1 MGGVSRIEP
10 RPILGYNS
18 RVAVSQNPAT
28 VGIHVVRLPRFEATL
43 FREGSNSMAAKYP
56 GSKLKSYSPMA
67 IVNAPPVQRGHLLR
81 RFWLPAVLLLALAA
95 GGLTGIVAAYQLNYS
110 RAANEVAALATYRP
124 SVVTRVYADDG
135 ETVIG
140 EFAIEKRI
148 PLKYDEIPPLM
159 RNAIL
164 AVEDARFYDHV
175 GIDPVRIIGAAWKN
189 VTTDKIEGGSTLTQ
203 QLAKNLFLS
212 KEQTYK
218 RKVNEWAVALQ
229 IERYYTKNQIM
240 ELYANHIFLGAN
252 AYGVEAGSETYF
264 GKQAK
269 DMTIGEAALLA
280 GVPKA
285 PSEYSPTTNPAKA
298 KERRDLVLDLMAKHG
313 FATTAE
319 VEAAKAKPIQLADTA
334 YSQSQ
339 PKSGPFDYPVESI
352 RQELEDKYTTRVAQ
366 GGLSVYTTIN
376 VDAQKKAYEVV
387 RSGLRRY
394 DKSRGWRSS
403 YKLIPTANNGQPT
416 QQEINNY
423 KDPDWYGN
431 DYQEGR
437 YLSGLVTK
445 VDHAKNE
452 ATIRFGNFT
461 ATVGPADMGWSGR
474 QPKAELKP
482 GYLSEFHIKE
492 VDKKSRRLKVELSQI
507 PAVGGAMMTINAKN
521 GEVVTMIGGYD
532 FYTASKFNNATQA
545 YRQTGSCFKPFVYTA
560 AVEWGMTPETSVSGA
575 PISIGGW
582 NPHNYDGSLGN
593 GDLPLK
599 TALAKSMNVPAVH
612 LLQTVG
618 IQTGSQMVRRFGI
631 KVPMA
636 PYLSSAL
643 GATEVPL
650 DQMVS
655 AYSAFPNKGIRVE
668 PHLVRRVL
676 DRDGAVL
683 EEWEKTTY
691 KVMNEYVALTM
702 VQMMRGVVESGTAT
716 GARAIG
722 VPVAGKTGTVN
733 DHTDVWFIGFTPTY
747 VTGVWMGYPGKKK
760 DLGSGMTGGVGAL
773 PFFVDFM
780 KDFLKDKPKE
790 NFDKAPSMPED
801 MKELFRQR
809 QRELAAE
816 RAQFKIAEEDKG
828 DETTTPDPHAEPKL
842 EQMTLPPPPKVDEA
856 PPEPKAAPVTPRE
869 ETPPPPPATR
879 PREADP
885 AKKKGKKG
893 EDEP

>member
-1 MGGVSRIEP
+1 
-10 RPILGYNS
+10 
-18 RVAVSQNPAT
+18 
-28 VGIHVVRLPRFEATL
+28 
-43 FREGSNSMAAKYP
+43 
-56 GSKLKSYSPMA
+56 
-67 IVNAPPVQRGHLLR
+67 
-81 RFWLPAVLLLALAA
+81 LLALAA
-95 GGLTGIVAAYQLNYS
+95 GGLTGIIASYKLNYS

-140 EFAIEKRI
+140 EFALEKRI
-148 PLKYDEIPPLM
+148 PLKYEEIPPLM

-175 GIDPVRIIGAAWKN
+175 GIDPIRIIGAAWKN
-189 VTTDKIEGGSTLTQ
+189 LTSDRVEGGSTLTQ

-212 KEQTYK
+212 KEQTLK
-218 RKVNEWAVALQ
+218 RKVNEWALALQ
-229 IERYYTKNQIM
+229 IERYYTKNQIL

-252 AYGVEAGSETYF
+252 AYGVEAGAETYF

-269 DMTIGEAALLA
+269 DLTIGEAALLA

-285 PSEYSPTTNPAKA
+285 PSEYSPTSNPARA
-298 KERRDLVLDLMAKHG
+298 KERRDLVLDLMARNG
-313 FATTAE
+313 FATQAE
-319 VEAAKAKPIQLADTA
+319 VDAAKAKPIQLADTA
-334 YSQSQ
+334 YYQSQ
-339 PKSGPFDYPVESI
+339 PKSSPFDYPVEYV

-366 GGLSVYTTIN
+366 GGLAVYTTIN
-376 VDAQKKAYEVV
+376 VEAQKKAYEVV
-387 RSGLRRY
+387 RAGLRRY
-394 DKSRGWRSS
+394 DKSRGWRSA
-403 YKLIPTANNGQPT
+403 YRPIPTSANNGQGPAT
-416 QQEINNY
+416 TQEINNY

-437 YLSGLVTK
+437 YLSGLITK
-445 VDHAKNE
+445 VDNAKNE
-452 ATIRFGNFT
+452 ATIRFGNYT

-474 QPKAELKP
+474 QPKDELKP
-482 GYLSEFHIKE
+482 GFLAEFHIKE
-492 VDKKSRRLKVELSQI
+492 VDKKSRRLKVELSQV
-507 PAVGGAMMTINAKN
+507 PAVAGAMMTLNAKT
-521 GEVVTMIGGYD
+521 GEIVTMIGGYD
-532 FYTASKFNNATQA
+532 FYSASKFNNATQA
-545 YRQTGSCFKPFVYTA
+545 YRQTGSCFKPFIYTA
-560 AVEWGMTPETSVSGA
+560 AVEWGMTPDTTVSGA

-599 TALAKSMNVPAVH
+599 MALAKSMNVPAVH

-618 IQTGSQMVRRFGI
+618 IQTGAQMVRRFGI

-636 PYLSSAL
+636 PYLPSAL

-650 DQMVS
+650 DQMIS
-655 AYSAFPNKGIRVE
+655 AYSAFPNKGVRVE

-702 VQMMRGVVESGTAT
+702 VSMMRGVVEFGTAT
-716 GARAIG
+716 AARGLG
-722 VPVAGKTGTVN
+722 VPLAGKTGTVN
-733 DHTDVWFIGFTPTY
+733 DHTDVWFIGYTPTY

-773 PFFVDFM
+773 PFFMDFM

-816 RAQFKIAEEDKG
+816 RAQFREDQPEEQV
-828 DETTTPDPHAEPKL
+828 DENALPKSNTEPKL
-842 EQMTLPPPPKVDEA
+842 EQQTMPPPPKVEDVPANPQPKVEQVTPRVEA
-856 PPEPKAAPVTPRE
+856 PP
-869 ETPPPPPATR
+869 PAMTR
-879 PREADP
+879 PREIDP
-885 AKKKGKKG
+885 LKKKGKNG
-893 EDEP
+893 GDEP